1 MNVEQVLKTVFV
13 LLAGMALGVLL
24 TGYLALLEVS
34 KLSCGVRMSLGD
46 SALVVEGKGEYRV
59 YINGTQVW
67 PRGAG
72 RLAAIP
78 LEWQAAEVRVE
89 RGSESDTLYAV
100 RLPNGTYV
108 FAWGGKAARSVC
120 IP

>member
-1 MNVEQVLKTVFV
+1 LS
-13 LLAGMALGVLL
+13 
-24 TGYLALLEVS
+24 EVS
-34 KLSCGVRMSLGD
+34 KLFCGVRMSLGD
-46 SALVVEGKGEYRV
+46 SALVVEGKGEYKV
-59 YINGTQVW
+59 YINGSQVW
-67 PRGAG
+67 PRGG
-72 RLAAIP
+72 SQLAAVP

-120 IP
+120 IA